1 MDKTLSVRVPTSGL
15 ECCAAAEE
23 VAGKIAVEASRR
35 DQERILPYA
44 QFDLIRSS
52 GLHALRVPR
61 ALHGPGASIA
71 DLVAV
76 TRILSKADPNVS
88 QALSPHLLVPDML
101 LLWGSER
108 QQRRYI
114 GDILKGHIINNA
126 FAERGGKLV
135 GEIATKL
142 SPVGD
147 GFRLNGTKFYST
159 GALMAD
165 QIFATAR
172 MDDGS
177 MALVFVPCDR
187 AGLELVDDWT
197 GMGQR
202 TTASGTTRFRDV
214 AVDAEEVIRLPDF
227 VSRRT
232 FFGAL
237 AQIIHA
243 SIDTGIAEAALDDAI
258 FYGRREAR
266 PVPESGVDRQ
276 IDDPYAISAVGHMS
290 VLVHQAMSMLDRA
303 GSLLEPAIEAQLGGS
318 ADPQAL
324 ERLLC
329 EASVAV
335 AEAKIAATEASLRV
349 CEMLYLIG
357 GASATLS
364 RYNFDRH
371 WRNARTHTT
380 HDPVAYKYKLV
391 GDYYLGGKP
400 PPISTKV

>member
-1 MDKTLSVRVPTSGL
+1 M
-15 ECCAAAEE
+15 
-23 VAGKIAVEASRR
+23 
-35 DQERILPYA
+35 
-44 QFDLIRSS
+44 
-52 GLHALRVPR
+52 
-61 ALHGPGASIA
+61 
-71 DLVAV
+71 
-76 TRILSKADPNVS
+76 
-88 QALSPHLLVPDML
+88 
-101 LLWGSER
+101 
-108 QQRRYI
+108 
-114 GDILKGHIINNA
+114 KGHIINNA
-126 FAERGGKLV
+126 FAERGGKKV
-135 GEIATKL
+135 GEIFTSL
-142 SPVGD
+142 SPAGD

-172 MDDGS
+172 MEDGS

-187 AGLELVDDWT
+187 AGVELVWT

-214 AVDAEEVIRLPDF
+214 AVDVEEVIMLPDF
-227 VSRRT
+227 ASRRT

-290 VLVHQAMSMLDRA
+290 VLVHHAMNMLDRA
-303 GSLLEPAIEAQLGGS
+303 GGLLEPAIEAQLGGS
-318 ADPQAL
+318 ADTLAL
-324 ERLLC
+324 EKLLC

-335 AEAKIAATEASLRV
+335 AEAKIAATEASLQV

-364 RYNFDRH
+364 RHNFDTH

-391 GDYYLGGKP
+391 GDYYLGGKSP
-400 PPISTKV
+400 PVSTKV

>member
-1 MDKTLSVRVPTSGL
+1 MHQTLVVSVPTSGAA
-15 ECCAAAEE
+15 CRAAAED
-23 VAGKIAVEASRR
+23 VARQIAAEASRR

-44 QFDLIRSS
+44 EFDLIRSR

-61 ALHGPGASIA
+61 EFGGPGASIA
-71 DLVAV
+71 DLMAV

-108 QQRRYI
+108 QQRKYMA
-114 GDILKGHIINNA
+114 DILKGHVINNA
-126 FAERGGKLV
+126 FAERGGKKV
-135 GEIATKL
+135 GEIFTTLKR
-142 SPVGD
+142 SGD
-147 GFRLNGTKFYST
+147 EFRLNGTKFYST

-172 MDDGS
+172 MDDGA

-214 AVDAEEVIRLPDF
+214 AVQVEEVIRLPDF
-227 VSRRT
+227 TSRRT
-232 FFGAL
+232 FFGAM
-237 AQIIHA
+237 AQALHA
-243 SIDTGIAEAALDDAI
+243 AIDTGLAEAAFEDAI
-258 FYGRREAR
+258 LYGRNEAR

-276 IDDPYAISAVGHMS
+276 IDDPYAISTVGHMG

-303 GSLLEPAIEAQLGGS
+303 AARLEPAVEAQLGRLD
-318 ADPQAL
+318 DPQVL

-329 EASVAV
+329 EASVGV

-349 CEMLYLIG
+349 AEMLYLIG

-364 RYNFDRH
+364 RHNFDRH

-391 GDYYLGGKP
+391 GDYYLSGKP